1 MFWKDTIER
10 VVRTTIQAAA
20 AAVLAV
26 WIEAG
31 SFGNIDWN
39 VVWQVALYAAGL
51 SLLMA
56 LAAKPIGDP
65 DSPSV
70 LPPEEGDSP

>member
-1 MFWKDTIER
+1 MFWKDTVER
-10 VVRTTIQAAA
+10 VVRTAIQAAA

-31 SFGNIDWN
+31 SFDNIEWT
-39 VVWQVALYAAGL
+39 VVWQVAVFAAGA

-56 LAAKPIGDP
+56 LASMKIGDP
-65 DSPSV
+65 NSASV
-70 LPPEEGDSP
+70 LPPEE

>member
-1 MFWKDTIER
+1 MTFWKDTIER
-10 VVRTTIQAAA
+10 VVRTAIQAAA

-31 SFGNIDWN
+31 SFNAIDWN
-39 VVWQVALYAAGL
+39 VVWQVAVFAAGL
-51 SLLMA
+51 SVLMA
-56 LAAKPIGDP
+56 LAGKPVGSNP

-70 LPPEEGDSP
+70 Q

>member
-1 MFWKDTIER
+1 MFWKDTVER
-10 VVRTTIQAAA
+10 VVRTAIQAAA

-31 SFGNIDWN
+31 SFANIDWT
-39 VVWQVALYAAGL
+39 VVWQVAVFAAGA

-56 LAAKPIGDP
+56 LASMRVGDS
-65 DSPSV
+65 DSAS
-70 LPPEEGDSP
+70 LLSKPEE

>member
-1 MFWKDTIER
+1 MTFWKDTIER
-10 VVRTTIQAAA
+10 VVRTAIQAAA

-31 SFGNIDWN
+31 SFGSIDWN
-39 VVWQVALYAAGL
+39 VVWQVAVFASGL
-51 SLLMA
+51 SVLMA
-56 LAAKPIGDP
+56 LAGKPLGSNT

-70 LPPEEGDSP
+70 L

>member
-1 MFWKDTIER
+1 MSQYIKDTIER
-10 VVRTTIQAAA
+10 VVRTAIQAGA

-31 SFGNIDWN
+31 SFADIDWT
-39 VVWQVALYAAGL
+39 VVWQVFVFAAGA

-56 LAAKPIGDP
+56 LASKPIGD
-65 DSPSV
+65 SNSASV
-70 LPPEEGDSP
+70 LPPE